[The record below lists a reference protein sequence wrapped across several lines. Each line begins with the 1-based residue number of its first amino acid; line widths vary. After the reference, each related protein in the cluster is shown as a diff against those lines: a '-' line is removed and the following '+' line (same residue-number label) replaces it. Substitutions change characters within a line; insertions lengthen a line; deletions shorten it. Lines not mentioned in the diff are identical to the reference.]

1 MRTDELLKRIT
12 SNPGIF
18 RGKPIIRGMRFK
30 VSDVLDYLSSG
41 MTIEELLEDF
51 PFLEKDDIYAALF
64 YASTKLD
71 HPILTV
77 SLDAA

>member
-1 MRTDELLKRIT
+1 MRTNDLLKRIT
-12 SNPGIF
+12 SNEGIF

-41 MTIEELLEDF
+41 MTTAEILDDF
-51 PFLEKDDIYAALF
+51 PFLEEDDIYAALY

-77 SLDAA
+77 NFDAA